1 VKAYYNSTCGGRT
14 APAAT
19 VFAEDMT
26 LGVMERGVACPDC
39 RCSPFHTWVRRVS
52 APRACA
58 AVELPAGALESVQV
72 VTDDRSGR
80 AETVVLRVGGQEASI
95 PADLFRERISSG
107 LPLAEQVLST
117 RFLVPPRI
125 EDDGS
130 LVIEGQGWGHG
141 VGLCQYGASGFAAR
155 GGSYRQILS
164 RYYPGAELVPQ
175 T

>member
-1 VKAYYNSTCGGRT
+1 
-14 APAAT
+14 
-19 VFAEDMT
+19 
-26 LGVMERGVACPDC
+26 
-39 RCSPFHTWVRRVS
+39 
-52 APRACA
+52 
-58 AVELPAGALESVQV
+58 VELPAGALESVQV